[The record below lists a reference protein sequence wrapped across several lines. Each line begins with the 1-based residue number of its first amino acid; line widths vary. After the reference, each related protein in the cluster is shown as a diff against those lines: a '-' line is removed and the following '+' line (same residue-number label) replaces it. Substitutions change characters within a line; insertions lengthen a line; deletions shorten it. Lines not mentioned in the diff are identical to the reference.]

1 MNPTPVKN
9 ATTKASIWRGLGED
23 AFRKHIVGLERLS
36 NIPGDAKTYSLL
48 EWEKRH
54 PNDAKRQRVLAIDD
68 EQQLADGLSYI
79 AASKLPNKGGKPITA
94 VAVEEHLSAPG
105 LIVRLAANRS
115 LHTKVPEELKAI
127 FTLLSACAKKG
138 ANSCDTAPN
147 KLLTI
152 NTDISEISCNTSL
165 LPIVIELARQR
176 IRGRLFPKY
185 QKPSKADPPLHQ
197 DLSALLPDFRKNPHT
212 SQHVQSLKRL
222 ITDYKDVDK
231 AKADDKS
238 AIQKAVE
245 SSLSFWTAI
254 ATLGRDTVFM
264 PTTDEHLT
272 RTVKTIEQV
281 GKVGRYKDV
290 CVSLIKT
297 ARRYPGLFSN
307 VELEFLPPYMPCFSR
322 ISSTGQTVACLVH
335 AEIQLLTFYGMTK
348 LRNSRQPRVLGVSKS
363 ACFLCDLFISSHGRF
378 FFSKTHGRLYDTWTV
393 PDLAKY
399 QPDQRKEYRRIL
411 HEIDRVCIGLAAQR
425 SIPKRPY
432 PAESSLS
439 LDEIKMYSP
448 MAATMVT
455 CASSQ
460 VTVRRL
466 ENTGIG
472 EVSSNAFAPEIREET
487 DRAPPTGTPEPR
499 LLSLRSRN
507 QSQVRLHHSGPNLND
522 ESVQDILR
530 ATSSFQSPEEFHT
543 RSCQDEAEKTS
554 NTPQVNSE
562 NQAFSSQSPARLS
575 VDIGRHGISVE
586 DFGPAVSCPVR
597 SLDGMGS
604 SVHHVQ
610 GSTPKNPSMHMV
622 THNGPFPTVLEGL
635 HIHFEVEEPVQG
647 TMAIM
652 SSSCDL
658 QSPVKAVK
666 VDTMTPG
673 EVIDLYRDDAASRM
687 HLSLCRNGHRPIR
700 IELAWL

>member
-1 MNPTPVKN
+1 MNSTPVKT
-9 ATTKASIWRGLGED
+9 ATTKASIWKGLGED
-23 AFRKHIVGLERLS
+23 SFRKHIVGLEKLS
-36 NIPGDAKTYSLL
+36 EIPGDAKTYSMF
-48 EWEKRH
+48 EWEQRH
-54 PNDAKRQRVLAIDD
+54 PNDAKCQRVLAIDD

-94 VAVEEHLSAPG
+94 VAVEEHVSAPG
-105 LIVRLAANRS
+105 LTVRLAANRS
-115 LHTKVPEELKAI
+115 MHTKVSEKLQAI

-138 ANSCDTAPN
+138 SNSCYTAPN

-152 NTDISEISCNTSL
+152 NTDISEVSCNTSL
-165 LPIVIELARQR
+165 LPIIIDLARQR

-185 QKPSKADPPLHQ
+185 RKPPKADPPLHQ
-197 DLSALLPDFRKNPHT
+197 DLSALLPEFRNNTHI

-231 AKADDKS
+231 AKADNEW

-254 ATLGRDTVFM
+254 ATRGRDTVFM
-264 PTTDEHLT
+264 PTTDENLT
-272 RTVKTIEQV
+272 RTVKIIEQV

-297 ARRYPGLFSN
+297 ARRYPGLFAN

-322 ISSTGQTVACLVH
+322 ISSSGQTVACLVH
-335 AEIQLLTFYGMTK
+335 AEIQLLTFYGLKK

-378 FFSKTHGRLYDTWTV
+378 FFSKTHGRLYDTWTM

-399 QPDQRKEYRRIL
+399 QPDQRQEYRRIL
-411 HEIDRVCIGLAAQR
+411 QEIDRVCIGLAAQR
-425 SIPKRPY
+425 SIPKRPH

-439 LDEIKMYSP
+439 VNEYRMYSP
-448 MAATMVT
+448 MAATTVT
-455 CASSQ
+455 HASSQ
-460 VTVRRL
+460 VTVGRL
-466 ENTGIG
+466 ENTGVG
-472 EVSSNAFAPEIREET
+472 EVSSNAFTSEAGEET
-487 DRAPPTGTPEPR
+487 DRAPPIGTPEPR

-507 QSQVRLHHSGPNLND
+507 QSQVLLHHSGPNLND
-522 ESVQDILR
+522 EPFRDIPR
-530 ATSSFQSPEEFHT
+530 ATSSFQSPEEIHT
-543 RSCQDEAEKTS
+543 RSCQEEAETTP
-554 NTPQVNSE
+554 NAPQVNSKK
-562 NQAFSSQSPARLS
+562 QASSSQSPARLP
-575 VDIGRHGISVE
+575 VDIGGQGISVE
-586 DFGPAVSCPVR
+586 DFGPAVKCPVS
-597 SLDGMGS
+597 SLGS
-604 SVHHVQ
+604 SVFAPIQ
-610 GSTPKNPSMHMV
+610 DSALKNSPMHMV
-622 THNGPFPTVLEGL
+622 THSGPSPTVLEGL
-635 HIHFEVEEPVQG
+635 HIYFEAEEPIHG

-687 HLSLCRNGHRPIR
+687 HLSLCRNGHQPVG